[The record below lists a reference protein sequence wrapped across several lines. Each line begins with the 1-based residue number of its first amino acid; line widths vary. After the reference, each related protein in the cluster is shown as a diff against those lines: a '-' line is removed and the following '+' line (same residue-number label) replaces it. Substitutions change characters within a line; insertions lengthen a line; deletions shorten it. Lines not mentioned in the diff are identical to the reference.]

1 MKKEYKVDITPTA
14 GGDLYTVEV
23 MHDGHYVS
31 EKRRF
36 FNHLYRGKAPNRK
49 IIAKSRD
56 RAEAYIAELEAEG
69 YERRR
74 GVYD

>member
-1 MKKEYKVDITPTA
+1 MKKEYKINITPTA
-14 GGDLYTVEV
+14 SGDLWTVTV
-23 MHDGHYVS
+23 LHDGRYVS

-49 IIAKSRD
+49 IVKIARD
-56 RAEAYIAELEAEG
+56 RAEAYIKELEAEG

-74 GVYD
+74 T